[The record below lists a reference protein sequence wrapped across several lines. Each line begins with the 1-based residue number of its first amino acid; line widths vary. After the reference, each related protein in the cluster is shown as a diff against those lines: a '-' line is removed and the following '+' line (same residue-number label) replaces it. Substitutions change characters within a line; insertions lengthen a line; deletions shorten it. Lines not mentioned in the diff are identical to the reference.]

1 MHNCT
6 IIILIFFH
14 SESAIEESAIEPILP
29 ADGDATLGELLR
41 LDIII
46 VKYERETLYS
56 IHSHKH
62 MVHHFLQVLYT
73 CNLLEERAQNK
84 KKS

>member
-1 MHNCT
+1 MHNCL
-6 IIILIFFH
+6 IIILIF
-14 SESAIEESAIEPILP
+14 SRSESAIEPILP

-62 MVHHFLQVLYT
+62 TIHYILQVL
-73 CNLLEERAQNK
+73 
-84 KKS
+84 